1 MDNDIPINVVL
12 IPDLTEDRESLIEA
26 YVDIIRTCKRKSEL
40 RSAVEMM
47 FDEVSELST
56 KQIFVRLVQHM
67 GELLDKK

>member
-56 KQIFVRLVQHM
+56 KQIFIRLVQHM